1 VDEGGCDRL
10 AKITENDILT
20 RKWTCRVSYVDL
32 EGFRHSVELEAAS
45 LYEAAVLA
53 VSAFRQHDY
62 EPEDLTKLEVEIRTA
77 ITHTVT
83 LKKVRSWLQGGS
95 RSPKEAIVKDRLRA
109 LL

>member
-1 VDEGGCDRL
+1 MHYLEGIRVDEEM
-10 AKITENDILT
+10 AA
-20 RKWTCRVSYVDL
+20 CRVSYVDL
-32 EGFRHSVELEAAS
+32 EGFRHSVELEAES

-53 VSAFRQHDY
+53 VSTFRQHHF
-62 EPEDLTKLEVEIRTA
+62 EPGDLTNLEVEIRTA

>member
-1 VDEGGCDRL
+1 M
-10 AKITENDILT
+10 AA
-20 RKWTCRVSYVDL
+20 CRVSYVDFK
-32 EGFRHSVELEAAS
+32 GFRHSVELEAGS
-45 LYEAAVLA
+45 LYEAAILA
-53 VSAFRQHDY
+53 VSTFRQHHF
-62 EPEDLTKLEVEIRTA
+62 EPGDLTNLEVEIRTA

>member
-1 VDEGGCDRL
+1 MREASTDW
-10 AKITENDILT
+10 
-20 RKWTCRVSYVDL
+20 RKYPKRYSRAEMAACRVSYVDL
-32 EGFRHSVELEAAS
+32 EGFRHSVEIEAGS

-53 VSAFRQHDY
+53 VSTFRQHHF
-62 EPEDLTKLEVEIRTA
+62 EPGDLTNLEVEIRTA

-83 LKKVRSWLQGGS
+83 LRKVRSWLEGGS